1 MRSKPDLV
9 PDCDVHGEPMY
20 RDESPA
26 SALGLKGNRDVIVWR
41 CAREGCGRYF
51 HGTVGYRYCPR
62 PSAPVTPTPHC
73 EHEAAFLVAQRAL
86 GSYICPVAGCS
97 TAQTWQASV
106 VPFTGARSARIDPNV
121 STRSYG
127 HQHNERGSFAFSTRL
142 SLPGKASCSFCDR
155 GEELLGGLIPSP
167 LNDDPQK
174 PPCYICAECVVVCNM
189 IIESSTFNSDSP
201 RGDVAQQAARKLAPQ
216 R

>member
-26 SALGLKGNRDVIVWR
+26 CALGLKGNRDVIVWR
-41 CAREGCGRYF
+41 CACEGCGRYF
-51 HGTVGYRYCPR
+51 HGTVGYRDRPR
-62 PSAPVTPTPHC
+62 SSAPVTPTPHC
-73 EHEAAFLVAQRAL
+73 EHEAAFLVVQRGL

-97 TAQTWQASV
+97 TAQVWQASFT
-106 VPFTGARSARIDPNV
+106 PLTGARSARIEPNI
-121 STRSYG
+121 STSYG
-127 HQHNERGSFAFSTRL
+127 HHQSGRGSFAFSKQL
-142 SLPGKASCSFCDR
+142 SLPEKPSCSFCDR
-155 GEELLGGLIPSP
+155 REEPSGGLIPSP

-174 PPCYICAECVVVCNM
+174 PPCYICAECVVACNM
-189 IIESSTFNSDSP
+189 IIESTTRDHDSP
-201 RGDVAQQAARKLAPQ
+201 PGGVAQQLARKLAPQ